1 MPWTKSCASSPTVH
15 RAPSILCRIDAVT
28 QRWQPVL
35 CTDFAVGALRGRIQ
49 RSACAV
55 RVPRPQFKAI
65 EPHALPIIQAMSI
78 NGSATDRRIV
88 AAALGAEGDISGK
101 APLRSTPITGASA
114 PPRADPRPPAASVF
128 TVVFPTQPE
137 LVQGAHFLFSAHPPA
152 TFRRTSSTRLVQGLP
167 PQGEVVANDQLSN
180 DRKQILPPISAPTP
194 GAHTATAKRIT
205 KWRQIAR
212 PKLGRLRCRFNPA
225 VLDVPPNNYSV
236 TRRGPAHRRLVIWE
250 CNLRH
255 RPVGRRHPPSRCRG

>member
-88 AAALGAEGDISGK
+88 AAALGAEEISVERRPFAPHPSQVLQRHHEPIRDHLPHRYSRSSSLPNLNSSRGRTFSSALTPQRPFGARAARDWFK
-101 APLRSTPITGASA
+101 ASRRRAKWSQTINCRMIGSKSSHRSARQLRAHIPQRRNESPNGA
-114 PPRADPRPPAASVF
+114 R
-128 TVVFPTQPE
+128 
-137 LVQGAHFLFSAHPPA
+137 
-152 TFRRTSSTRLVQGLP
+152 
-167 PQGEVVANDQLSN
+167 
-180 DRKQILPPISAPTP
+180 
-194 GAHTATAKRIT
+194 
-205 KWRQIAR
+205 
-212 PKLGRLRCRFNPA
+212 
-225 VLDVPPNNYSV
+225 
-236 TRRGPAHRRLVIWE
+236 
-250 CNLRH
+250 
-255 RPVGRRHPPSRCRG
+255 

>member
-137 LVQGAHFLFSAHPPA
+137 LVQGAHFLFSAHPQRPFGA
-152 TFRRTSSTRLVQGLP
+152 RAAPDWFKASRRTAKWSQTINCRMIGSKSSHRSARQLRAHI
-167 PQGEVVANDQLSN
+167 PQRRNESPN
-180 DRKQILPPISAPTP
+180 
-194 GAHTATAKRIT
+194 GAR
-205 KWRQIAR
+205 
-212 PKLGRLRCRFNPA
+212 
-225 VLDVPPNNYSV
+225 
-236 TRRGPAHRRLVIWE
+236 
-250 CNLRH
+250 
-255 RPVGRRHPPSRCRG
+255 